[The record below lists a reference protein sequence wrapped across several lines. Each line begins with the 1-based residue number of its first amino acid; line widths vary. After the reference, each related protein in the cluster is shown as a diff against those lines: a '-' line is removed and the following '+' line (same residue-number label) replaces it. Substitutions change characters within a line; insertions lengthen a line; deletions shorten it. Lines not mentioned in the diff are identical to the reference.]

1 MKSIFVLLIFLST
14 GQLFSQISEGY
25 IQYTIEVEAAD
36 TSLKTKQSVGLL
48 RDSKMEIYFN
58 PTHLRI
64 DFKMGVISETKMI
77 MDFEQ
82 DSVVSL
88 SKTAYGKY
96 AVKSTVEELS
106 YVKQDESSSIQLL
119 NDTKMILG
127 YHCKKAIISSKGTK
141 TTYWYTDEI
150 KIDFKGNEFFDNKLP
165 GFPLFFSKT
174 ENGVYMQYQ
183 ASNIRETIS
192 NVGEI
197 FNLTISPD
205 YTLMP
210 NK

>member
-1 MKSIFVLLIFLST
+1 MKLFFVLIILFST

-48 RDSKMEIYFN
+48 RNSKMEIYFN

-64 DFKMGVISETKMI
+64 DFTMGVISETKMI
-77 MDFEQ
+77 LDFEK
-82 DSVVSL
+82 DSVVTL

-96 AVKSTVEELS
+96 AVKNTIEELS
-106 YVKQDESSSIQLL
+106 YAKQDKSSSIQLF
-119 NDTKMILG
+119 NDTKLILG
-127 YHCKKAIISSKGTK
+127 YHCKKAIVSSKGVK

-150 KIDFKGNEFFDNKLP
+150 KIEFKGNEFFDNKLP

-183 ASNIRETIS
+183 ASNIREAIS
-192 NVGEI
+192 NADKV

-205 YTLMP
+205 YNLMP
-210 NK
+210 K